1 MIVDLFSVK
10 HLYRKPA
17 AMTSNQILTADLLD
31 ILFEHRNKSYGAYAI
46 RRAYPKNLMKAV
58 GFMLL
63 LVIALCVY
71 VMSQPKKTGGFDQ
84 PLQKMT
90 EMTLMD
96 ETPPVQKEPETRSV
110 EAQPPTK
117 VDRPPV
123 IVPDNTI
130 IEHPVV
136 DRTSDS
142 VFVPGSTDSPGTGT
156 DGNSFVQGKV
166 ATGTNI
172 TTEPPVE
179 ATEPLIRDFADIQ
192 PEFPG
197 GVEAWR
203 NYLQKMLRVPDDLE
217 PGDRRTVQ
225 VKFVV
230 NNNGDVTDAVIIKS
244 AGSIFDREV
253 LRVIARMPK
262 WKPGKQNGKPVAV
275 YFTQPVTFTASEE

>member
-1 MIVDLFSVK
+1 
-10 HLYRKPA
+10 
-17 AMTSNQILTADLLD
+17 MTSNQILTADLLD
-31 ILFEHRNKSYGAYAI
+31 ILFEHRNKAYGAYAI

-71 VMSQPKKTGGFDQ
+71 VMSQPKKTNGFDQ
-84 PLQKMT
+84 PLKKIT
-90 EMTLMD
+90 EMTLMH
-96 ETPPVQKEPETRSV
+96 ETPPIQKEPEKRTV

-142 VFVPGSTDSPGTGT
+142 VFVPGSTDSPGTGG
-156 DGNSFVQGKV
+156 DANSYVQGNV
-166 ATGTNI
+166 AAAASGSTNAAAE
-172 TTEPPVE
+172 TQES
-179 ATEPLIRDFADIQ
+179 LIRDFADVQ

-197 GVEAWR
+197 GEEAWR
-203 NYLQKMLRVPDDLE
+203 NFLQRMLRVPDDME
-217 PGDRRTVQ
+217 SGERKTVK

-230 NNNGDVTDAVIIKS
+230 NFNGEVTYAVIVQS
-244 AGSIFDREV
+244 GGMMFDREV

-262 WKPGKQNGKPVAV
+262 WKPGKQNGKAVAV
-275 YFTQPVTFTASEE
+275 YFTQPVTFTAVEE